1 MITGSVRVDRDAERT
16 FGYRLKVAMEFDC
29 AGAPDVEHLTS
40 AITTEV
46 ERLINE
52 EIERG
57 LV

>member
-1 MITGSVRVDRDAERT
+1 MIRGSVRIDRDVET
-16 FGYRLKVAMEFDC
+16 FSYRLKVAMEFDC
-29 AGAPDVEHLTS
+29 DGAPDVEHLTS